1 MYIFFQNKSDL
12 HFLTKLLYF
21 FIVETDGRPEYYD
34 IKVKLKRANDNND
47 KEWWIVHQT
56 EPSKTNLTNLKSAG
70 LELFV
75 FSDQVSP
82 PSLGFL
88 AGYGYV
94 VCDILLC
101 ISVKCLCLYVKNY
114 IMKVTENCTASGLIA
129 VIAEI
134 KNNERSHKI
143 SKDRN

>member
-21 FIVETDGRPEYYD
+21 FIVETEYYD
-34 IKVKLKRANDNND
+34 IKVKLKRANDSND

-56 EPSKTNLTNLKSAG
+56 EPSKTNLTSLKSAG

>member
-1 MYIFFQNKSDL
+1 MDKAFVYFFSKINKSDL

-21 FIVETDGRPEYYD
+21 FITEKDGHPEYYD
-34 IKVKLKRANDNND
+34 IKVKLKRANDSND
-47 KEWWIVHQT
+47 KEWWIVNQT
-56 EPSKTNLTNLKSAG
+56 EPSKTNLTNLKSEG

-101 ISVKCLCLYVKNY
+101 ISVKFLCLYVKN
-114 IMKVTENCTASGLIA
+114 
-129 VIAEI
+129 
-134 KNNERSHKI
+134 
-143 SKDRN
+143 

>member
-34 IKVKLKRANDNND
+34 IKVKLKRANDSND

-101 ISVKCLCLYVKNY
+101 ISVKCLCLYVKN
-114 IMKVTENCTASGLIA
+114 VT
-129 VIAEI
+129 
-134 KNNERSHKI
+134 R
-143 SKDRN
+143 